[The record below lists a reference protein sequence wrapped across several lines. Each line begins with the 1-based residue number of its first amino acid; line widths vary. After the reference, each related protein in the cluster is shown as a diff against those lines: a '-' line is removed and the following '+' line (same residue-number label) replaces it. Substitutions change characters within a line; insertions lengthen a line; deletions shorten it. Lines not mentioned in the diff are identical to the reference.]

1 MNNKKQLDLLL
12 QMLRIRGIE
21 QRLIELYPDQ
31 EMRCPVHFC
40 VGQEAIAVGV
50 CGALSQGDYMVSGHR
65 SHGHY
70 LAKGGNLN
78 RMIAEIYGRETG
90 CSVGN
95 GGSMHLVDLDVD
107 YLGSSPIVGGTI
119 PIGVGAALSSAMKSE
134 GRVSVVFLGDGAV
147 ETGVFYESVNFAV
160 LKNLPVL
167 FVCENNLY
175 SVYTPL
181 SDRQPEGREI
191 FEMVRGM
198 GASTAQ
204 GDGNNVEEIFHMTS
218 EAIGSIR
225 SDGGPQFLE
234 FKTYRWYEHVGP
246 NFDNYIGYRDK
257 NEYQEWLRRC
267 PIAIYS
273 AKLVGLNQ
281 VTEAEISHQ
290 KEQVL
295 SEVNSA
301 IEQAKQAGYKSLKDL
316 DQLVFAS

>member
-1 MNNKKQLDLLL
+1 
-12 QMLRIRGIE
+12 
-21 QRLIELYPDQ
+21 
-31 EMRCPVHFC
+31 
-40 VGQEAIAVGV
+40 
-50 CGALSQGDYMVSGHR
+50 
-65 SHGHY
+65 

-107 YLGSSPIVGGTI
+107 YLGSTPIVGGTI
-119 PIGVGAALSSAMKSE
+119 PIGVGAALSSAMKNE
-134 GRVSVVFLGDGAV
+134 DRVSVVFLGDGAI

-167 FVCENNLY
+167 FVCENNLF
-175 SVYTPL
+175 SVYTSL

-191 FEMVRGM
+191 FKMVRGM

-204 GDGNNVEEIFHMTS
+204 GDGNDVEQIFQMVS
-218 EAIGSIR
+218 DAIGSIQ
-225 SDGGPQFLE
+225 SNGGPQFLE

-246 NFDNYIGYRDK
+246 DFDNYLGYRDE
-257 NEYQEWLRRC
+257 NEYQEWLLRC
-267 PIAIYS
+267 PIENYS
-273 AKLVGLNQ
+273 AKLIGLNK
-281 VTEAEISHQ
+281 VTKTEISHQ

-301 IEQAKQAGYKSLKDL
+301 IDKAKQAGYKPLKDL
-316 DQLVFAS
+316 EQLVYAS